1 MKNDI
6 LLFVVLVLL
15 LLLLLLLLSCS
26 SHHNKRTIKWIL
38 PSQCRLASRHHRVQ
52 SLVLS
57 RLTDHRR
64 TRKILKRKEG
74 KLVRL
79 ASWKET
85 QPIYTSFKLER
96 YVRANTSQSTR
107 AFIFS
112 RLFRHQSAR
121 VDCTCALERHLAVS
135 WCVSPLSWVGSTL
148 GVPRQMEYNAGSR
161 NPNGAKKS
169 KDSSQ

>member
-1 MKNDI
+1 M
-6 LLFVVLVLL
+6 LFGVLVLLL

-112 RLFRHQSAR
+112 RLFCHQNCARRLHMRIRTSPCSLLMRESA
-121 VDCTCALERHLAVS
+121 V
-135 WCVSPLSWVGSTL
+135 L
-148 GVPRQMEYNAGSR
+148 GWLNTRC
-161 NPNGAKKS
+161 
-169 KDSSQ
+169 SSSDGIQRRK